1 MWAQARKIAFVEDV
15 ANSPL
20 AKRPY
25 DLRHACVSMWLNA
38 GVEPPRVAEWAGH
51 SVRVLLE
58 VYAKC
63 LDSGEQLA
71 RQRVEQALR

>member
-1 MWAQARKIAFVEDV
+1 M
-15 ANSPL
+15 
-20 AKRPY
+20 
-25 DLRHACVSMWLNA
+25 
-38 GVEPPRVAEWAGH
+38 EPPRVAEWAGH

-58 VYAKC
+58 IYAKC